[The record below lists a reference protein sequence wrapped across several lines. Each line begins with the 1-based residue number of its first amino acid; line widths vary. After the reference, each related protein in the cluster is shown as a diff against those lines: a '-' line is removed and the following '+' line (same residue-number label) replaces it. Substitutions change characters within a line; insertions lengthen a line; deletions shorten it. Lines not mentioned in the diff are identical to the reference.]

1 MERLDA
7 AALGNGA
14 VYLFLAALV
23 AGMPLK
29 DGIARKA

>member
-1 MERLDA
+1 MARCSAGIDMERLDA

-23 AGMPLK
+23 A
-29 DGIARKA
+29 